1 MPRFALLRS
10 TRVGGDIASK
20 LGVTSFNLGLLQ
32 HGSLENHFT
41 NFTLISIVCPNGFLF
56 AKVIRYKPI
65 DLRLF
70 LKPPGGASYL
80 S

>member
-41 NFTLISIVCPNGFLF
+41 NFTLISIVVQMDFCLQ
-56 AKVIRYKPI
+56 K
-65 DLRLF
+65 
-70 LKPPGGASYL
+70 
-80 S
+80 